1 MIRALVLWCLLA
13 LPAQAETLRIGTEA
27 DYAPFIFKDE
37 AGALT
42 GYDKALGDAICA
54 RTGAAC
60 VWLETGFDQLMPGL
74 VAGQFDVVIAGIG
87 ANPDRLVF
95 ANFTD
100 PYRYNGSN
108 IASFAGLAEG
118 ISVEDALIGV
128 QSGTSH
134 EAHLS
139 ATFRAIRSYPSNEAA
154 LQGLMQREVDLVFGS
169 SSYLQ
174 HAFES
179 DFPQLRI
186 VAVEPIITSGAA
198 IAVTKSNPALLDRL
212 NAVLIEL
219 RADGTL
225 DTFEARWFVSGEPT

>member
-1 MIRALVLWCLLA
+1 MIRALILWCLLA

-27 DYAPFIFKDE
+27 DYAPFIFKDA

-42 GYDKALGDAICA
+42 GYDKALGDAICT
-54 RTGAAC
+54 RTGALC
-60 VWLETGFDQLMPGL
+60 VWVETGFDQLMPGL
-74 VAGQFDVVIAGIG
+74 AAGQFDLVIAGIG
-87 ANPDRLVF
+87 ASPERLAM

-118 ISVEDALIGV
+118 TGIDDALIGV

-134 EAHLS
+134 EAHLVTTGRS
-139 ATFRAIRSYPSNEAA
+139 IRAYASNEAA
-154 LQGLMQREVDLVFGS
+154 LQGLLRREVDLVFGS

-174 HAFES
+174 HAFET

-186 VAVEPIITSGAA
+186 VGIEPIVTSGAA

-212 NAVLIEL
+212 NAVLVEL

-225 DTFEARWFVSGEPT
+225 DLLEARWFVSGEPT